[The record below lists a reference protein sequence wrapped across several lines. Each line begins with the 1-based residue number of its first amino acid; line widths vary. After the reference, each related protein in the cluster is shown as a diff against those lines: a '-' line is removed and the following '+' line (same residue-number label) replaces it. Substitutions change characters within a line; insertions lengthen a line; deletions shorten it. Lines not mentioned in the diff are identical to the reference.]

1 MVDRAAGAAVSFSVS
16 YVVMLCKAQA
26 QANYV
31 PAPLLKRVFHR
42 VEHANFVRRPDL
54 VLCILMLPLILLMLL
69 MFLML

>member
-1 MVDRAAGAAVSFSVS
+1 
-16 YVVMLCKAQA
+16 MLCKAQA

-42 VEHANFVRRPDL
+42 VEHANFVRRPGL